1 MIVENI
7 LTAIVGFFSL
17 IALVLTVF
25 IVQYYIL
32 VRVYE
37 GIAKKCGITFSASR
51 RERLKRAL
59 LLERFMSSWGTTA
72 RIRWR
77 EACEY
82 SRHSGY
88 VRWGFYEI

>member
-1 MIVENI
+1 MIVEDI
-7 LTAIVGFFSL
+7 LVAIVGFFGL

-25 IVQYYIL
+25 IAQYYIL

-59 LLERFMSSWGTTA
+59 LQERFMSSWGTTA

-82 SRHSGY
+82 GRHSGY
-88 VRWGFYEI
+88 IRWGFYEI

>member
-37 GIAKKCGITFSASR
+37 GIAKKCGVVFSASR

-59 LLERFMSSWGTTA
+59 LLERFTSSWGAAA
-72 RIRWR
+72 RFRWR

-82 SRHSGY
+82 GRHSGY
-88 VRWGFYEI
+88 IRWGFYEI

>member
-7 LTAIVGFFSL
+7 LTAIVGLFSL
-17 IALVLTVF
+17 IALVLAVF
-25 IVQYYIL
+25 IAQYYIL

-37 GIAKKCGITFSASR
+37 GIAKKRGVVLSASR

-59 LLERFMSSWGTTA
+59 LMERFMSSWGTTA

-82 SRHSGY
+82 GKHSGY
-88 VRWGFYEI
+88 IRWGFYEI

>member
-1 MIVENI
+1 MIVEDI
-7 LTAIVGFFSL
+7 LVAIVGFFGL

-25 IVQYYIL
+25 IAQYYIL

-37 GIAKKCGITFSASR
+37 GIAKKCGIVFSASR

-59 LLERFMSSWGTTA
+59 LQERFMSSWGTTA

-82 SRHSGY
+82 SRHSDY
-88 VRWGFYEI
+88 IRWGIYEI

>member
-1 MIVENI
+1 MIIENI

-25 IVQYYIL
+25 IAQYYIL

-37 GIAKKCGITFSASR
+37 GIAKKCGVVFSASR

-59 LLERFMSSWGTTA
+59 LMERFMSSWGTTA
-72 RIRWR
+72 RTRWR

-82 SRHSGY
+82 GRHSRY
-88 VRWGFYEI
+88 IRWGFYEI